1 MTWWQIVLIILA
13 SISGGLLIGGLLTY
27 LAARF
32 LKRPLLERLFLK
44 KRETT
49 VVVDEPLKSITPD
62 LLAELTNKR
71 ETTAVTEES
80 LKPITPDLLAGLIKK
95 RETLEQQAKEQ
106 AKREAE
112 AAKKAR
118 QAEKQQRK
126 EAEQQA
132 KEQAKREVEAA
143 KKSREAEKQQI
154 KEAEQQAKEQA
165 KREVELAR
173 MTTEAGEREGKG
185 SEVVGAPVKP
195 KPPNLAAEVENNRQ
209 IATQP
214 WTGKLLPFETGVWD
228 TSRDGV
234 PTLPANLGEDLTQA
248 YVDMRLAN
256 SIVWLATELGRRSQ
270 NLDDN
275 YMKLCTNITTR
286 LDKILPL
293 LKQSGK

>member
-1 MTWWQIVLIILA
+1 M
-13 SISGGLLIGGLLTY
+13 
-27 LAARF
+27 AA
-32 LKRPLLERLFLK
+32 
-44 KRETT
+44 
-49 VVVDEPLKSITPD
+49 
-62 LLAELTNKR
+62 
-71 ETTAVTEES
+71 
-80 LKPITPDLLAGLIKK
+80 
-95 RETLEQQAKEQ
+95 AKE
-106 AKREAE
+106 A
-112 AAKKAR
+112 
-118 QAEKQQRK
+118 
-126 EAEQQA
+126 
-132 KEQAKREVEAA
+132 
-143 KKSREAEKQQI
+143 REAEKQQI

-165 KREVELAR
+165 KREVELAG
-173 MTTEAGEREGKG
+173 MTTETGEREGKG
-185 SEVVGAPVKP
+185 SEVVGVPV

-209 IATQP
+209 IAIQP

-234 PTLPANLGEDLTQA
+234 STLPVNLSEDLTQA